1 MSDPSSPLQPLK
13 GFRDFIGVTAKR
25 RFWLQNQFR
34 QIFEK
39 NGFEPLETPALEY
52 ASLLLGKYGDEADK
66 LVYSFV
72 DNGGRKIALRY
83 DQTVP
88 TARVMATNKDSVA
101 MPWKRYQIQPV
112 WRSEKPQKGR
122 YREFLQCDI
131 DIFGTDSLIA
141 DAQIMST
148 TMECFDSIK
157 LQNVKILL
165 NDRTILFSLIK
176 ESGIEENMIFS
187 VIQSID
193 KLDKKSEENVR
204 AELKEKGVN
213 ENSIAKLFSQ
223 IQSTQPNQRLET
235 IIKYLESM
243 GIDKSR
249 IEFRPYLARGLDYYT
264 STIFEFI
271 VENTSGSIAGGGRYD
286 NLIEKLSGNSIKAVG
301 IAFGFDRVLEIAT
314 EQNLIPDSQEYSQ
327 ILVTIFNE
335 DLAGKS
341 IELATKLLKNG
352 FSAELY
358 STDNAKLD
366 KQFKYAEKKQIS
378 TVIVIGPDE
387 AKNNTVTVKN
397 MKDRTQETITVKELI
412 NNHASKS

>member
-1 MSDPSSPLQPLK
+1 MSDNNLLQPLK
-13 GFRDFIGVTAKR
+13 GFRDFIGFEAKK

-34 QIFEK
+34 QVFEK

-66 LVYSFV
+66 LVYTFT
-72 DNGGRKIALRY
+72 DNGGRKVALRY

-88 TARVMATNKDSVA
+88 TARVIATNKDSVPI
-101 MPWKRYQIQPV
+101 PWKRYQIQPV

-141 DAQIMST
+141 DAQIMAT
-148 TMECFDSIK
+148 TMECFQSIK

-165 NDRTILFSLIK
+165 NDRTILFSLIRA
-176 ESGIEENMIFS
+176 SGIEENMIFS

-193 KLDKKSEENVR
+193 KLDKKSEEDVKE
-204 AELKEKGVN
+204 ELKEKGIN
-213 ENSIAKLFSQ
+213 ENSISKLFSQ
-223 IQSTQPNQRLET
+223 IQSTQPNQRLKT
-235 IIKYLESM
+235 IIKYLELM
-243 GIDKSR
+243 GIDESQ

-271 VENTSGSIAGGGRYD
+271 VKNTSGSIAGGGRYD
-286 NLIEKLSGNSIKAVG
+286 NLIGKLSGNPIVAVG

-314 EQNLIPDSQEYSQ
+314 EQKLIPDNQVNSQ
-327 ILVTIFNE
+327 ILVSIFNE
-335 DLAGKS
+335 ELASKS
-341 IELATKLLKNG
+341 IELTTKLLKNG
-352 FSAELY
+352 LSAELY
-358 STDNAKLD
+358 STDNVKLD

-387 AKNNTVTVKN
+387 AKNNTVTIKN
-397 MKDRTQETITVKELI
+397 MKDRTQETLSIEQLI
-412 NNHASKS
+412 EKLSK